1 MDNLYRL
8 LISEKLFLPD
18 GKTMSTRSCHNA
30 NLHQKN
36 FDLSELKVSPPN
48 QDLPYNRRRSWSG
61 VEAFSDMNVISGL
74 NDNFY
79 LKCRC
84 KKILN
89 NNDSVINLFTKNFK

>member
-30 NLHQKN
+30 NLHQKK
-36 FDLSELKVSPPN
+36 FDLSELKVSLPN

-79 LKCRC
+79 LKRRC